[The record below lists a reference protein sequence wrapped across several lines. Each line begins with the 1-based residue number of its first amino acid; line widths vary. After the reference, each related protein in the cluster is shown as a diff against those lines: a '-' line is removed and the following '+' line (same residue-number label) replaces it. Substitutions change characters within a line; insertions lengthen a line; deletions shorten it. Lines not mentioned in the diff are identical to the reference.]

1 MTEEKTLALSQITRS
16 LGTIFNGFVNPELIV
31 SAWEINRGE
40 TVADLGCGGGYF
52 SLALAKAVKEE
63 GKVYAVDVREAS
75 IESVSSRAFLER
87 LDNIKTVKA
96 DLEKRGALKKFI
108 KNGECS
114 FVLLASTLYT
124 SKHKNR
130 LIDEGVRILAK
141 GGRLVVVEWV
151 KRYQGMVIK
160 NFGPANEE
168 RLDQNDILKLVKG
181 KGLSLVET
189 FPAGSYHFGMVFS
202 KK

>member
-1 MTEEKTLALSQITRS
+1 MAEEKTLAPSQITRS
-16 LGTIFNGFVNPELIV
+16 LGTIFSGFVNPELIV

-52 SLALAKAVKEE
+52 SLALAKAVKDE
-63 GKVYAVDVREAS
+63 GTVYAVDVRESS

-87 LDNIKTVKA
+87 LDNIKAVKV
-96 DLEKRGALKKFI
+96 DLEKSGALKKII
-108 KNGECS
+108 KNGECN
-114 FVLLASTLYT
+114 FVLLANTLYT
-124 SKHKNR
+124 AKHKNR
-130 LIDEGVRILAK
+130 LVDEGVRILAK

-160 NFGPANEE
+160 NFGPENEL
-168 RLDQNDILKLVKG
+168 RLDQNDILRLLKG
-181 KGLSLVET
+181 KGLTLVET
-189 FPAGSYHFGMVFS
+189 FPAGNYHFGMVFS

>member
-1 MTEEKTLALSQITRS
+1 MIEEKTLVPSQITRNLNTVFS
-16 LGTIFNGFVNPELIV
+16 GFINPELIV
-31 SAWEINRGE
+31 SAWEIDRGE

-52 SLALAKAVKEE
+52 SLALARAVKEE
-63 GKVYAVDVREAS
+63 GKVYAIDVREAS
-75 IESVSSRAFLER
+75 IEAVSSRAFMEK
-87 LDNIKTVKA
+87 LDNIKAVKV
-96 DLEKRGALKKFI
+96 DLEKKGALKKVI

-114 FVLLASTLYT
+114 FVLLANTLYT

-141 GGRLVVVEWV
+141 GGRLVIVEWV

-160 NFGPANEE
+160 NFGPENEA

-181 KGLSLVET
+181 QGLSLLES
-189 FPAGSYHFGMVFS
+189 FPAGNYHFGMVFV